1 MVIIGITCKSDTKS
15 FYLPRP
21 YVMAVTAAGGTPL
34 VLPHVDGTCI
44 DELSNLLDGLLLAG
58 GGDIHPMFYGGTD
71 SDKLKR
77 VDPTRDR
84 FELTLVKRFART
96 GKPILGICRGMQ
108 VLNVAFG
115 GNLYHD
121 VGELTDVNHWQKAPE
136 HEPIHT
142 IRLKKGTLL
151 HKIMGQTT
159 LMVNSFHHQAVK
171 TVADGF
177 IVSALAEDG
186 IIEAI
191 EHPDYGFML
200 GVQFHP
206 EYMYESEPFNKLFAA
221 FVAACKR

>member
-21 YVMAVTAAGGTPL
+21 YVMAVTVAGGTPL
-34 VLPHVDGTCI
+34 VLPHVDDTCI

-58 GGDIHPMFYGGTD
+58 GGDIHPMFYGCTD
-71 SDKLKR
+71 SGKLKR
-77 VDPTRDR
+77 VDPIRDR
-84 FELTLVKRFART
+84 FELTLVKRFAQT

-115 GNLYHD
+115 GNLYQD
-121 VGELTDVNHWQKAPE
+121 VGELTDVNHWQKAPV

-142 IRLKKGTLL
+142 ITLKRGTLL

-206 EYMYESEPFNKLFAA
+206 EYMYEGEPFNKLFAA